1 MFFSVQ
7 LLILYY
13 ERNMPILCL
22 ILGTKHLAKVKKR
35 NLVPDNKLEIVLTSP
50 EKISGFVA
58 TNTAL

>member
-1 MFFSVQ
+1 
-7 LLILYY
+7 
-13 ERNMPILCL
+13 MPMLCL